1 MIPVLV
7 VTNDPA
13 PAQHPLV
20 QRLRAMPAF
29 EVEIAQRV
37 APLDYKKGKRR
48 FGAVPPGGVIVVL
61 LDPDQPR
68 VALNDDGEAAL
79 LDHLRNSGGLV
90 VAGATLDAWQEHRH
104 LLAALGAPAR
114 TKTPRAEIIAET
126 TDCDPLTR
134 RLDPAFAVP
143 DRVDLIADPP
153 PEAVPL
159 LTANWRYRPYTLAYR
174 LPVGAGCVVVMSL
187 GQERA
192 AWDQPALVE
201 FATRAVGAAGGQIE
215 GAPIHVAMIGYGAIG
230 REHGTAIS
238 QVAGLHYAL
247 VCDRLPTR
255 LAEARSV
262 FPGVRTCTDLAE
274 VADDPDIAA
283 VIISTPPNSH
293 AAVARQMLQAGK
305 HVILEKPFCLTR
317 READEL
323 IALAAAQERTLT
335 VYQCRRW
342 DADYLAIREV
352 IASGSVGEIFH
363 VEAFI
368 GSFDHPCHYWHS
380 DADVSGGAIYDWGS
394 HYLDWILNLVPDGV
408 THVRGTEH
416 QRVWHDVT
424 NADQTNVYL
433 QFAGGQEA
441 LLVQSDI
448 AAALK
453 PKWYILGTRGAI
465 VADWQHATVTSRKWS
480 GDLIEE
486 RLAPSEALPIV
497 TVHERAA
504 SGAISV
510 RRLDLPAPPPFAFH
524 RNFANHLHN
533 GTPLAVSPESARRN
547 VIVMEAV
554 RRSAAA
560 NGATMEIE
568 A

>member
-13 PAQHPLV
+13 PEQHPLV
-20 QRLRAMPAF
+20 QALRAQPTC
-29 EVEIAQRV
+29 ELEIAQRI
-37 APLDYKKGKRR
+37 APQDLKKGKRR
-48 FGAVPPGGVIVVL
+48 FGALPSGGVVVAL
-61 LDPDQPR
+61 LDPALPR
-68 VALNDDGEAAL
+68 VALDDDGEAAL
-79 LDHLRNSGGLV
+79 LDHLRNGGGLV
-90 VAGATLDAWQEHRH
+90 VAGATLDAWQAQRH
-104 LLAALGAPAR
+104 LLAALGDPVGD
-114 TKTPRAEIIAET
+114 KTPLAEIIAET
-126 TDCDPLTR
+126 TARDPLTR
-134 RLDPAFAVP
+134 RLDPAFAVL
-143 DRVDLIADPP
+143 DRVDLLAEVP

-159 LTANWRYRPYTLAYR
+159 LTTSWRYHPYTLAYR
-174 LPVGAGCVVVMSL
+174 LPVGAGSAVVLPL
-187 GQERA
+187 GQVRA

-201 FATRAVGAAGGQIE
+201 FAVRAVGAVGGQVE
-215 GAPIHVAMIGYGAIG
+215 GPPINVAMIGYGAIG

-247 VCDRLPTR
+247 VCDRLTTR

-274 VADDPDIAA
+274 VAADPDIAA

-305 HVILEKPFCLTR
+305 HVVLEKPFCLTHQ
-317 READEL
+317 EADEL
-323 IALAAAQERTLT
+323 IALAAAQARALT

-342 DADYLAIREV
+342 DADYLAIQAT
-352 IASGSVGEIFH
+352 IASGAIGDIFH

-368 GSFDHPCHYWHS
+368 GGFGHPCHYWHS
-380 DADVSGGAIYDWGS
+380 DAEVSGGAIYDWGS
-394 HYLDWILNLVPDGV
+394 HYLDWILNLLPDKV

-424 NADQTNVYL
+424 NADHTNVSL

-465 VADWQHATVTSRKWS
+465 VADWRHTSVPSRKWS
-480 GDLIEE
+480 GDLVEE

-504 SGAISV
+504 NGTFSV
-510 RRLDLPAPPPFAFH
+510 RQIDLPPPPPFAFH

-533 GTPLAVSPESARRN
+533 GTPLAVSPTSSRRN
-547 VIVMEAV
+547 VIVMEAA

-560 NGATMEIE
+560 NGATIEIE
-568 A
+568 V